1 VVKKIGVGFWQQE
14 NLMRQWSTWLGL
26 PGCALVMSASLAVAQ
41 QPTGADTVSRDSVP
55 VRELPEITVTRAPEP
70 LERVPYAVGVLDRTA
85 LQRGQQ
91 TLGIDEA
98 LNNLPGVVVSNRYNF
113 SLDQRISIRGF
124 GSRSNFGVRGLKIL
138 LDGVPQTLPDGQSQL
153 TNVDFADIERAEVL
167 RGASSSLYGNASGG
181 VISFRTERAAPGAF
195 AQRVRVQGGTGKR
208 DNDNFYK
215 WQSWTSGRS
224 GSISGT
230 LSVSQFKAD
239 GFRQHSAAE
248 FRQLNGGADYAL
260 SGSTLATVRL
270 SLADNPEAENPGALT
285 FAEYNTNADT
295 AALNNTR
302 RGADKD
308 AQQYQLALG
317 LRHFDAAGNEYEG
330 TVFGVLR
337 DLANPLAAPPFD
349 GAPLTAGTY
358 VAIDRAVG
366 GARGSLSHRLGQGER
381 APRLTAGADLQR
393 MRDDR
398 QNFVSDGGQRTATAI
413 LDQQEKVTELGPFA
427 QVQWNPSP
435 ELLVSVGA
443 RYDWVRFD
451 LADRFLTD
459 GDDSGDKTMAAASG
473 NVGISWTRNER
484 IVPYVNVSTS
494 FETPTTT
501 ELVNKP
507 DGSGGLNPELG
518 PQRAVNYE
526 IGVRGQA
533 ASVLTYSAAFFLGR
547 ITDAIVQGPE
557 IGGRAFFRNAGKTH
571 NDGAE
576 IGVSVTPLRGLT
588 LNGAYTYA
596 HYRFAEYIVADTL
609 SLAGN
614 RLPGVPEHFW
624 RFGLR
629 TSLPGDL
636 YVDADHTINT
646 SMAADDANTE
656 TLVIPA
662 WSVTNARVGWDGRI
676 GQMEIGPFLGI
687 NNLLN
692 RRYIGSVTL
701 NGVGGRVVEPA
712 PRRVVYLGAEIGYAA
727 AP

>member
-1 VVKKIGVGFWQQE
+1 MRRWRAGLAGIVWSIFFAGPPALAQE
-14 NLMRQWSTWLGL
+14 
-26 PGCALVMSASLAVAQ
+26 
-41 QPTGADTVSRDSVP
+41 PTGADTVYQDSVP

-70 LERVPYAVGVLDRTA
+70 LDRVPYAVGVLDRTA

-153 TNVDFADIERAEVL
+153 TNVDFADIDRAEVL

-181 VISFRTERAAPGAF
+181 VISLKTERAAPGPF
-195 AQRVRVQGGTGKR
+195 AQRVRVQGGTGER

-230 LSVSQFKAD
+230 LSLSQFKAD

-248 FRQLNGGADYAL
+248 FRQLNGGVDYAVT
-260 SGSTLATVRL
+260 GSTLATVRL

-285 FAEYNTNADT
+285 FTEYNTNADT
-295 AALNNTR
+295 AALNNIR

-317 LRHFDAAGNEYEG
+317 VRHFDAGGNEYEG

-349 GAPLTAGTY
+349 GAPPTAGTY

-366 GARGSLSHRLGQGER
+366 GIRGSLNHRLGNSER
-381 APRLTAGADLQR
+381 APRVTAGVDLQR

-398 QNFVSDGGQRTATAI
+398 ENFVSDLGQRTATVI

-427 QVQWNPSP
+427 QLQWSLNP
-435 ELLVSVGA
+435 ELLLSVGA

-459 GDDSGDKTMAAASG
+459 GDDSGEKTMAAASG
-473 NVGISWTRNER
+473 NVGVSWTRNER
-484 IVPYVNVSTS
+484 LVPYLNVSTS

-507 DGSGGLNPELG
+507 DGSGGLNPDLG

-526 IGVRGQA
+526 VGIRGQPTPG
-533 ASVLTYSAAFFLGR
+533 LTYSAAFFLGR
-547 ITDAIVQGPE
+547 VTDAIVQGPE

-576 IGVSVTPLRGLT
+576 LGLSVTPLEGLT
-588 LNGAYTYA
+588 LHGAYTYA
-596 HYRFAEYIVADTL
+596 HYRFAEYVVADTL
-609 SLAGN
+609 SLSGN

-629 TSLPGDL
+629 TSLPGNL

-646 SMAADDANTE
+646 SMAADDVNTVE
-656 TLVIPA
+656 LVIPA
-662 WSVTNARVGWDGRI
+662 WSVTNARVGWDGRV
-676 GQMEIGPFLGI
+676 GRMEIGPFLGI

-712 PRRVVYLGAEIGYAA
+712 PRRVIYLGAEIGYAA
-727 AP
+727 EP

>member
-1 VVKKIGVGFWQQE
+1 
-14 NLMRQWSTWLGL
+14 
-26 PGCALVMSASLAVAQ
+26 
-41 QPTGADTVSRDSVP
+41 ADTAYRDTVP
-55 VRELPEITVTRAPEP
+55 ARELPEITVPRAPEP
-70 LERVPYAVGVLDRTA
+70 LDRVPYAVGVLDRTA

-91 TLGIDEA
+91 TVGIDEA

-153 TNVDFADIERAEVL
+153 TNVDFANIDRAEVL

-181 VISFRTERAAPGAF
+181 VISFQTERAAPGPF
-195 AQRVRVQGGTGKR
+195 AQRVRVQGGTGKS

-248 FRQLNGGADYAL
+248 FRQLNGGADYAI
-260 SGSTLATVRL
+260 SGSTLAILRL

-285 FAEYNTNADT
+285 ASEY
-295 AALNNTR
+295 AANPDSAAANNIR

-317 LRHFDAAGNEYEG
+317 LRHFDAGGNEYQA
-330 TVFGVLR
+330 TVFGILR
-337 DLANPLAAPPFD
+337 DLANPLAAPPFN
-349 GAPLTAGTY
+349 GAPPTAGTY

-366 GARGSLSHRLGQGER
+366 GARGSLSYQLGQGER
-381 APRLTAGADLQR
+381 APRLTAGADLQK

-398 QNFVSDGGQRTATAI
+398 QNFVSDAGQQTSTVL
-413 LDQQEKVTELGPFA
+413 LDQREQVTELGPFA
-427 QVQWNPSP
+427 QFQWNPQQ
-435 ELLVSVGA
+435 ELLLSTGV
-443 RYDWVRFD
+443 RYDWVKFTVD
-451 LADRFLTD
+451 DRFIAD
-459 GDDSGDKTMAAASG
+459 GDDSGDQTMAAASG
-473 NVGISWTRNER
+473 NIGLSWTPNDRF
-484 IVPYVNVSTS
+484 VPYLNVSTS

-507 DGSGGLNPELG
+507 DGTGGLNPDLG

-526 IGVRGQA
+526 IGARGQP
-533 ASVLTYSAAFFLGR
+533 SSMLTYSVALFLGR

-557 IGGRAFFRNAGKTH
+557 VGGRAFFRNAGKTH

-576 IGVSVTPLRGLT
+576 VGLSFSPLKALT

-596 HYRFAEYIVADTL
+596 RYRFASGD
-609 SLAGN
+609 SLDGN

-629 TSLPGDL
+629 TNLPADF
-636 YVDADHTINT
+636 YVDADHTIST
-646 SMAADDANTE
+646 SIAADDANTPS
-656 TLVIPA
+656 LFIPSY
-662 WSVTNARVGWDGRI
+662 SVTNVRLGWDGQA
-676 GQMEIGPFLGI
+676 GSMQIGPFIGV
-687 NNLLN
+687 NNLLD

-701 NGVGGRVVEPA
+701 NGVGGRVYEPA
-712 PRRVVYLGAEIGYAA
+712 PLRVIYVGAEIGYAA
-727 AP
+727 R

>member
-1 VVKKIGVGFWQQE
+1 
-14 NLMRQWSTWLGL
+14 MPRWSTCLTLGL
-26 PGCALVMSASLAVAQ
+26 PFLIAVPTALAQ
-41 QPTGADTVSRDSVP
+41 QPVRADTVSVDSLP
-55 VRELPEITVTRAPEP
+55 VGELPEITVTRAAEP
-70 LERVPYAVGVLDRTA
+70 LERVPYAVGVLDRNA

-153 TNVDFADIERAEVL
+153 TNIDFADVDRAEVL

-181 VISFRTERAAPGAF
+181 VISFRTERAAPGPF
-195 AQRVRVQGGTGKR
+195 AQRVRVQGGSGER
-208 DNDNFYK
+208 DNDGFYK

-248 FRQLNGGADYAL
+248 FRQLNGGVDYAV
-260 SGSTLATVRL
+260 SGSTLATLRL
-270 SLADNPEAENPGALT
+270 SLADNPKAENPGALT
-285 FAEYNTNADT
+285 RAEYLSNPDS
-295 AALNNTR
+295 AAANNIN

-308 AQQYQLALG
+308 AQQHQLALG
-317 LRHFDAAGNEYEG
+317 FRHFDAAGNEYEA
-330 TVFGVLR
+330 TVFGLVR
-337 DLANPLAAPPFD
+337 SLANPLAAPPPT
-349 GAPLTAGTY
+349 GITPTSGTY
-358 VAIDRAVG
+358 VDIDRAVG
-366 GARGSLSHRLGQGER
+366 GLRGNLSRRLGTAEQ
-381 APRLTAGADLQR
+381 APRLTAGVDLQR
-393 MRDDR
+393 MRDNR
-398 QNFVSDGGQRTATAI
+398 RNFRSNAGAPTSDVL
-413 LDQQEKVTELGPFA
+413 LDQREKVTEVGPFA
-427 QVQWNPSP
+427 QLQWSP
-435 ELLVSVGA
+435 RRELLVSAGA

-451 LADRFLTD
+451 LSDRFLVD
-459 GDDSGDKTMAAASG
+459 GDDSGAETMAAASA
-473 NVGISWTRNER
+473 NVGISWSVDQRF
-484 IVPYVNVSTS
+484 VPYVNVSTA

-507 DGSGGLNPELG
+507 DGSGGLNPDLG

-526 IGVRGQA
+526 VGVRGRP
-533 ASVLTYSAAFFLGR
+533 ASVLTYSVALFLGR

-576 IGVSVTPLRGLT
+576 VGVSVAPIRGLT

-596 HYRFAEYIVADTL
+596 HYRFAEYLVGDTL

-629 TSLPGDL
+629 TSLPGDFYL
-636 YVDADHTINT
+636 DADHTINT

-656 TLVIPA
+656 ALFVPA
-662 WSVTNARVGWDGRI
+662 WSVTNARVGWDGRV
-676 GQMEIGPFLGI
+676 GQMEIAPFVGV
-687 NNLLN
+687 NNLLD
-692 RRYIGSVTL
+692 RRYVGSVTL
-701 NGVGGRVVEPA
+701 NGVGGRVFEPA
-712 PRRVVYLGAEIGYAA
+712 PRRVIYFGAELGYAA